1 MKSECCFILTL
12 IPGVP
17 PRLLAAP
24 WPAPVPGEAPG
35 GAGPGG
41 GRQDLGAPQSA
52 ARHRR
57 ALGGGARRR
66 RGVPAGAAPGQPRP
80 AQPAQGRA
88 GRAARSDNTLLLMDL
103 VYKYSMPFPKTDL

>member
-1 MKSECCFILTL
+1 MLLYPDLT
-12 IPGVP
+12 PGVP

-24 WPAPVPGEAPG
+24 WPAPVPGEAAG

-88 GRAARSDNTLLLMDL
+88 GRAARSDIHIYLLKRQSYISETSTLFIFIL
-103 VYKYSMPFPKTDL
+103 TI